1 MSKRLFGRMLVASVA
16 FAASCAFAQ
25 ALELRVASGAPP
37 AFPAHDPAYTTFIKE
52 VAAETNG
59 EITARHIGMDVAN
72 LTAMVSN
79 LQDGTL
85 DVGNIIA
92 SYFPADFPHMMLVG
106 ELSVLGDYG
115 NAMAAATI
123 EFYANCA
130 DCQAEMK
137 KVGLTYLATLSTS
150 SFELITA
157 RKPVRTPE
165 DIKGMRIRSTGAN
178 TAAWLEAMGAI
189 AVNVPFNEEYQALS
203 SGLADGTLASPA
215 QLISN
220 RLAEVVKY
228 YTPMSVLTVS
238 SSPNFPMRAE
248 TYAGLSEDQR
258 KAVIKAAT
266 RGAMTFEPRS
276 REQAMEG
283 IAELKAKGG
292 EIVEPSAELKAAN
305 EQFRKDVIATAIK
318 NGKETFGIADAEAK
332 VNQYVALVEK
342 WNKIVAPIQDDPRAI
357 ADKVWDEVWSKMDFK
372 TYGL

>member
-1 MSKRLFGRMLVASVA
+1 MSRQLLSQV
-16 FAASCAFAQ
+16 FAASLALAVSCAFAQ

-37 AFPAHDPAYTTFIKE
+37 AFPAHDPAYLTFIKE

-106 ELSVLGDYG
+106 ELSVLGDFG
-115 NAMAAATI
+115 NAMAASTI
-123 EFYANCA
+123 EFYANCG

-150 SFELITA
+150 GFELITA
-157 RKPVRTPE
+157 RKPVRSTA

-189 AVNVPFNEEYQALS
+189 AINVPFNEEYQALS

-220 RLAEVVKY
+220 RLAEIVKY
-228 YTPMSVLTVS
+228 YTKMSVLTIS
-238 SSPNFPMRAE
+238 SSPNFPMRAQ
-248 TYAGLSEDQR
+248 TYAGLTEDQR

-276 REQAMEG
+276 RQQAQEG
-283 IAELKAKGG
+283 IVDLLKRGG
-292 EIVEPSAELKAAN
+292 EIVEPDQELLDAN
-305 EQFRKDVIATAIK
+305 AKFRQAVIQTAIK
-318 NGKETFGIADAEAK
+318 RGNETFGIPDAEAK
-332 VNQYVALVEK
+332 VMQYVALVEK
-342 WNKIVAPIQDDPRAI
+342 WNRIIEPIQDDPRAI
-357 ADKVWDEVWSKMDFK
+357 AEKVWEEVWSKQDFSK
-372 TYGL
+372 YGL

>member
-1 MSKRLFGRMLVASVA
+1 MSRRLLSRAFAASLA
-16 FAASCAFAQ
+16 LAASCAFAQ
-25 ALELRVASGAPP
+25 ALELRIASGAPP

-72 LTAMVSN
+72 LTGMVSN

-106 ELSVLGDYG
+106 ELSVLGDFG
-115 NAMAAATI
+115 NAMAASTI
-123 EFYANCA
+123 EFYATCD

-157 RKPVRTPE
+157 RKPVRTTA

-189 AVNVPFNEEYQALS
+189 AINVPFNEEYQALS

-220 RLAEVVKY
+220 RLSEIVKY
-228 YTPMSVLTVS
+228 YTKMSVLTIS
-238 SSPNFPMRAE
+238 SSPNFPMRAQ
-248 TYAGLSEDQR
+248 TYAGLTEDQR

-276 REQAMEG
+276 RQQAMEG
-283 IAELKAKGG
+283 IADLTKRGG
-292 EIVEPSAELKAAN
+292 EIVEPDQELLDAN
-305 EQFRKDVIATAIK
+305 AKFRQAVIQTAIK
-318 NGKETFGIADAEAK
+318 NSRDTFGIADAEAK
-332 VNQYVALVEK
+332 VMRYVALVEK
-342 WNKIVAPIQDDPRAI
+342 WNKIVEPIQDDPRAI
-357 ADKVWDEVWSKMDFK
+357 ADKVWEEVWSKVDFSK
-372 TYGL
+372 YGL